1 MRNTKSALLLGMVP
15 NGRRSLRREAMK
27 VLIYG
32 YYKVLELKDR
42 AILSKY
48 IVYKKRGSHKELYA
62 ILYKMQDI
70 LNV

>member
-15 NGRRSLRREAMK
+15 NGRRSLRHEALK
-27 VLIYG
+27 ALIYG
-32 YYKVLELKDR
+32 YFKVLELKDR

-48 IVYKKRGSHKELYA
+48 VVYKKRGSHKEQYA
-62 ILYKMQDI
+62 ILYKAQDI